1 GASGADGPT
10 IVAFGMICAGFL
22 VKAAVVPFHFW
33 VADAYAVAPTPV
45 CILLAG
51 VFSEIG
57 LYGIARVWWTAFEPA
72 VGGHDAAVGV
82 IFVALGVLTGLVGGL
97 LAMVQHNLKRMLA
110 CVTIAQI
117 GVMTIGIGLLTAA
130 GTAATAVFVVGD
142 GLVKAALFVC
152 VAVVQHRYDRID

>member
-1 GASGADGPT
+1 
-10 IVAFGMICAGFL
+10 
-22 VKAAVVPFHFW
+22 
-33 VADAYAVAPTPV
+33 PV

-72 VGGHDAAVGV
+72 LGGHDAAVRG

-152 VAVVQHRYDRID
+152 VAVVQHRYDRIDVRGLHGRARELPLLGAVYLAAALAVAGLPPFG